1 MTRLLLSITF
11 FVFSI
16 LTTWG
21 QHDAHRAKDLLKSL
35 DGNFKWQIVK
45 PSENKIIREGF
56 RQSSLKMDSLILEI
70 EETFNNSNVQMTGL
84 LGYNA
89 STKKYF
95 SINCYNVDMGPHILY
110 GEVENEN
117 VIEFEDRE
125 EVSALQVISPDKHE
139 WTYRILVNDEWV
151 PRDLKITFT
160 RIP

>member
-1 MTRLLLSITF
+1 
-11 FVFSI
+11 
-16 LTTWG
+16 
-21 QHDAHRAKDLLKSL
+21 
-35 DGNFKWQIVK
+35 
-45 PSENKIIREGF
+45 
-56 RQSSLKMDSLILEI
+56 
-70 EETFNNSNVQMTGL
+70 
-84 LGYNA
+84 
-89 STKKYF
+89 
-95 SINCYNVDMGPHILY
+95 MGPHILY